1 MPEAAA
7 GAQAPAAA
15 VVMLTAAAE
24 IPAVTGMP
32 PEEAAIMST
41 DHSSTSGTPAG
52 IPHDVL
58 DAPYPLSAE
67 AIRRF
72 RDEGF
77 VRLPGVFEPAV
88 LAAFEEE
95 ISRLTFAEHR
105 LAAVP
110 MAERSTY
117 GRAFIQVMNL
127 WTKSPAARRLG
138 FSRRLA
144 RIATELLGTRG
155 VRMWH
160 DQALFKE
167 PSGGFTPWH
176 ADQQYWPMAS
186 GLCATAWIPLH
197 AVPLEQGPLSFA
209 KGSHLKRI
217 GRELEISDESERIIA
232 EELARARLVEVVEPF
247 AAGDV
252 SFHLG
257 WTLHRA
263 GPNTTP
269 LPRKVHTVIYM
280 DRDMRLAE
288 PRNANQQA
296 DHRAWTPATRV
307 GDIMAD
313 PLNPVLF
320 EW

>member
-1 MPEAAA
+1 
-7 GAQAPAAA
+7 
-15 VVMLTAAAE
+15 
-24 IPAVTGMP
+24 
-32 PEEAAIMST
+32 MST
-41 DHSSTSGTPAG
+41 DRSSARCESAR
-52 IPHDVL
+52 VSQESL
-58 DAPYPLSAE
+58 DAPYALAAE
-67 AIRRF
+67 EIRRF
-72 RDEGF
+72 REDGF
-77 VRLPGVFEPAV
+77 VRLPGVFEPAQLV
-88 LAAFEEE
+88 AFEEE

-105 LAAVP
+105 LADVP

-127 WTKSPAARRLG
+127 WTKSDEARRLG
-138 FSRRLA
+138 FSKRLA

-160 DQALFKE
+160 DQSLFKE

-217 GRELEISDESERIIA
+217 GHDLEISDESERIIG
-232 EELARARLVEVVEPF
+232 EELARARLVEVVEPY

-263 GPNTTP
+263 GPNTTDR
-269 LPRKVHTVIYM
+269 PRKVHTVIFM

-288 PRNANQQA
+288 PRNANQEA
-296 DHRAWTPATRV
+296 DHHAWTPSTRV
-307 GDIMAD
+307 GDVMAD